1 MTGSSSRS
9 KRRLDQIHEITLLLG
24 QRCVAYHPRLV
35 QLTGRVTAGLML
47 SQAIYWTK
55 RLAMTEPAR
64 LGWFWKTREDWRNEC
79 GLSRREQ
86 DRSRVILKELGLWQ
100 EKRVGMPAKVWYR
113 VDLDTLGRLLEP
125 KLYTTWDWRNERAIL
140 QLLGRA
146 LLFYRPLSDITGAAT
161 SAVLLSHLLG
171 HERGRIRTGEILSGW
186 QTYRFDAL
194 RHQTGLS
201 RHELDGARLHLR
213 QSALLDERRSGMPPK
228 VEWQLR
234 LDHLIGLL
242 SAGNSRPDA
251 TNAELRQPDNQA
263 GTRMVDQF
271 SGNAPSSLQET
282 CKLVCGNP
290 ANMNAGNLQT
300 DFPETYQ
307 LDFRNRT
314 NWISGN
320 EPTRWAETG
329 KSDGRKSENLYIS
342 MTTGIGNTT
351 QTPPPPTPSTIS
363 KPGEASNASGGS
375 WSDNLVWPRTLRP
388 EERSWAIK
396 VLADVPEQ
404 AQLLLYELAGQSRKR
419 SIESPLGYINTLV
432 KEVKTGRFVPT
443 VALREQARQQREAED
458 SQLASNQRDAWLK
471 EQARQLRTADAPG
484 AITRTEEEARK
495 RQAGLATLRAFMA
508 QRMGQRRPT

>member
-1 MTGSSSRS
+1 MTGASSRS

-24 QRCVAYHPRLV
+24 QRCVAFHPKLV

-55 RLAMTEPAR
+55 RLALAEPAR
-64 LGWFWKTREDWRNEC
+64 QGWFWKTREDWRNEC

-86 DRSRVILKELGLWQ
+86 DRSRSILKELGLWQ

-263 GTRMVDQF
+263 ATRMADQF
-271 SGNAPSSLQET
+271 SGNVPSSLQES
-282 CKLVCGNP
+282 CKQVCGNP
-290 ANMNAGNLQT
+290 ANKNAGNLQT

-314 NWISGN
+314 NRISGN

-329 KSDGRKSENLYIS
+329 KSDGRKPENLYIP
-342 MTTGIGNTT
+342 MTTGIGIT
-351 QTPPPPTPSTIS
+351 TPPPPTPSTIP
-363 KPGEASNASGGS
+363 KPDQASEPVGRS
-375 WSDNLVWPRTLRP
+375 WFDALVWPKTLRP
-388 EERSWAIK
+388 EERSWAARA
-396 VLADVPEQ
+396 LAPVQDQ
-404 AQLLLYELAGQSRKR
+404 AQLLLDELAGQSNRKI
-419 SIESPLGYINTLV
+419 IEAPIGYLKTLV
-432 KEVKTGRFVPT
+432 DQAQAGTFLPSA
-443 VALREQARQQREAED
+443 ALREQARRQRLETEQHREAPMSKPANDEH
-458 SQLASNQRDAWLK
+458 
-471 EQARQLRTADAPG
+471 QAKA
-484 AITRTEEEARK
+484 
-495 RQAGLATLRAFMA
+495 RQAGLANLRAFMT
-508 QRMGQRRPT
+508 QRMGRRPS

>member
-1 MTGSSSRS
+1 MTVVSSRS

-24 QRCVAYHPRLV
+24 QRYVAYHPKLV

-55 RLAMTEPAR
+55 RLALTEPAR
-64 LGWFWKTREDWRNEC
+64 QGWFWKTREDWRNEC

-86 DRSRVILKELGLWQ
+86 DRSRTILKELGLWQ
-100 EKRVGMPAKVWYR
+100 EKRVGMPARVWYR
-113 VDLDTLGRLLEP
+113 IDLDTLGRLLEP
-125 KLYTTWDWRNERAIL
+125 KLFTGWDWRNERAVL

-171 HERGRIRTGEILSGW
+171 HERGRIRAGETLTSW

-213 QSALLDERRSGMPPK
+213 QSALLAEQRTGMPPK
-228 VEWQLR
+228 VEWQLK

-251 TNAELRQPDNQA
+251 TNTELRQPDHQA

-271 SGNAPSSLQET
+271 SENVPSSLQET
-282 CKLVCGNP
+282 CKQVCGKP
-290 ANMNAGNLQT
+290 ANKNAGNLQT

-314 NWISGN
+314 DWISGN

-329 KSDGRKSENLYIS
+329 KSDGRKPENLYIS
-342 MTTGIGNTT
+342 MTTGIGIT
-351 QTPPPPTPSTIS
+351 TPPPPTPSTITQ
-363 KPGEASNASGGS
+363 PVPSGMPAGRS
-375 WSDNLVWPRTLRP
+375 WFDALVWPRTLRP
-388 EERSWAIK
+388 EERPWAIK
-396 VLADVPEQ
+396 VLADVPEH
-404 AQLLLYELAGQSRKR
+404 AQLLLDELAGQSSRR
-419 SIESPLGYINTLV
+419 AIESPIGYIKTLV
-432 KEVKTGRFVPT
+432 DQVQSGRFVPA
-443 VALREQARQQREAED
+443 VALREQARRQQRASEDARIKTEA
-458 SQLASNQRDAWLK
+458 
-471 EQARQLRTADAPG
+471 QAATLNAGD
-484 AITRTEEEARK
+484 EANK
-495 RQAGLATLRAFMA
+495 RQAGLASLRAFMA